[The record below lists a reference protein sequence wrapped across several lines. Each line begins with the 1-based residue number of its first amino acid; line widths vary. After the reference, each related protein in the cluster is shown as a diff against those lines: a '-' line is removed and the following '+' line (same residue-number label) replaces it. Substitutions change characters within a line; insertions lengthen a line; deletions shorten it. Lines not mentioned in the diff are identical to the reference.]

1 MLVVR
6 PHIEEPNL
14 QTWRPEGT
22 QTRPS
27 YPRPENYRKTAE
39 YGQYATIDN
48 PMVNRRNL
56 MKGLGSIGAAA
67 AAGGVGTLA
76 LTGGAA
82 AAQVNIGAGNPSSMT
97 NDDGDVERV
106 FIEPTLNVN
115 WDGMDDTVGKVR
127 ILIESTTG
135 PSGANLADLTGW
147 WPVYRATAWLNGTND
162 PGNEVE
168 NGPGTNG
175 NLSVKATDGGWFGGK
190 VDLYNEFGRPD
201 YSTVSNS
208 DAYLDGTSL
217 GQVDEDD
224 DGEII
229 DDLPGVVNGYYG
241 AAGDTSEFDEP
252 TDGDTNTQT
261 VYLRYTISLHAP
273 NSSSA
278 DGYDVPEDDIKPNS
292 PIVMPSGDDGTYPD
306 LSRPAWRDSNGTLAA
321 AVPYKAMQARTE
333 HPAIMVEHA
342 SFDVTI
348 TNQEA
353 EAGATGSSGSGS
365 SAADDEVSTTTETE
379 SN

>member
-1 MLVVR
+1 
-6 PHIEEPNL
+6 
-14 QTWRPEGT
+14 
-22 QTRPS
+22 
-27 YPRPENYRKTAE
+27 
-39 YGQYATIDN
+39 
-48 PMVNRRNL
+48 MVNRRTL
-56 MKGLGSIGAAA
+56 MKAIGSIGAAT

-106 FIEPTLNVN
+106 FIEPSLNVT

-135 PSGANLADLTGW
+135 PAGATLAELDGW
-147 WPVYRATAWLNGTND
+147 WPVFRATAWLNGTD
-162 PGNEVE
+162 EPGNEVE
-168 NGPGTNG
+168 DGPGTNG
-175 NLSVKATDGGWFGGK
+175 TLSVNATPGKWFGGE

-201 YSTVSNS
+201 YSTVSSS

-217 GQVDEDD
+217 GQVDAND

-229 DDLPGVVNGYYG
+229 DDLPGAVNGYYG

-252 TDGDTNTQT
+252 TDGETKTQT

-278 DGYDVPEDDIKPNS
+278 DGYDVPEDDIKPKS

-306 LSRPAWRDSNGTLAA
+306 LSRPAWRYNDTLAA
-321 AVPYKAMQARTE
+321 AVPYKAMQARTD
-333 HPAIMVEHA
+333 HPAILVEHA

-348 TNQEA
+348 TNEKA
-353 EAGATGSSGSGS
+353 EVGATGSSGAGS
-365 SAADDEVSTTTETE
+365 SAADDDVATTTETE
-379 SN
+379 SS